1 MEKIDL
7 FCYSRGRTY
16 DNADLQTYKT
26 DRSTPPSIKVQ
37 MNEQLRTYFEVE
49 VAQEQNQKVSIIYI

>member
-37 MNEQLRTYFEVE
+37 MNE
-49 VAQEQNQKVSIIYI
+49 